1 MHETESL
8 YDQPLYNATVYR
20 RDLTVKDEEFWY
32 PVAQNIN
39 VLESIAYWAASG
51 RGAGRTV
58 TDDGLD
64 HFNSSALIWLEE
76 MQAIATD
83 LDGKVIPP
91 EPGKDLEE
99 THGWLH
105 HSENDEKGALEHVP
119 DDPKAR
125 LVRVYPHVLTKPM
138 NRYSVQEL
146 QDIVDHATDF
156 YTVWTH
162 PEPLEYTPEAVSEY
176 VTKTFALT
184 PGRDRLEIVEAPQ
197 TENTTPMMLMQLKL
211 QMMMQGESAELGR
224 EYLTLEIMYK
234 HHEFLPEDQRF

>member
-64 HFNSSALIWLEE
+64 HYNSSALIWLEE

-99 THGWLH
+99 TYGWLH
-105 HSENDEKGALEHVP
+105 HSENDEKGALERVP

-125 LVRVYPHVLTKPM
+125 LVRVYPHVLKKPM
-138 NRYSVQEL
+138 DRYSVQEL

-176 VTKTFALT
+176 VTKAFALT
-184 PGRDRLEIVEAPQ
+184 PGRDRLEIVEVPQ
-197 TENTTPMMLMQLKL
+197 EENTTPMMLMQ
-211 QMMMQGESAELGR
+211 GESEELGR
-224 EYLTLEIMYK
+224 EYLTREIMYK

>member
-64 HFNSSALIWLEE
+64 HYNSSALIWLEE

-99 THGWLH
+99 THG
-105 HSENDEKGALEHVP
+105 
-119 DDPKAR
+119 
-125 LVRVYPHVLTKPM
+125 
-138 NRYSVQEL
+138 
-146 QDIVDHATDF
+146 
-156 YTVWTH
+156 
-162 PEPLEYTPEAVSEY
+162 
-176 VTKTFALT
+176 
-184 PGRDRLEIVEAPQ
+184 
-197 TENTTPMMLMQLKL
+197 
-211 QMMMQGESAELGR
+211 
-224 EYLTLEIMYK
+224 
-234 HHEFLPEDQRF
+234 